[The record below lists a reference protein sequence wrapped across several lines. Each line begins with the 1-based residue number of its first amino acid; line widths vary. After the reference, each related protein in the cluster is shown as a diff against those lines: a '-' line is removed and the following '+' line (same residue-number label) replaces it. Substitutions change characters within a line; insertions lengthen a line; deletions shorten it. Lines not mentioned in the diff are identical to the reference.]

1 MKRFEFGLERV
12 RRWRHEQVDME
23 ELKLR
28 QLESELSSLIAT
40 RKSLETEAQAAQPAV
55 RAGATV
61 SAGDLHYFDAFKEYV
76 RAESQK
82 LQTQERL
89 CETRIAPQRQ
99 RVIEALRQ
107 AELLDRLKTQK
118 LAGWRSAYQKEE
130 EGMAAE
136 LFLAKRKRR

>member
-12 RRWRHEQVDME
+12 RRWRHEQVDLE

-28 QLESELSSLIAT
+28 QLHSELNALIST
-40 RKSLETEAQAAQPAV
+40 RKSLETEAQAAQQAV
-55 RAGATV
+55 RAGARV
-61 SAGDLHYFDAFKEYV
+61 SAGDLHHLDVFKDYV

-82 LQTQERL
+82 LEAQERL

-107 AELLDRLKTQK
+107 AELLDQLKAQK
-118 LAGWRSAYQKEE
+118 LADWRSVYQKEE

-136 LFLAKRKRR
+136 LFLAKRKRQ